1 MFTHCTLPAWIMSS
15 ASCRHYSSAWNFKPN
30 FVLLEFCGLIMGWKP
45 SHVPSHL
52 QQPTAYQPMLC
63 TLAAFCLKFWP
74 FPEKEVVIICTAH
87 MAAFYQLN
95 IMSHQ
100 PSTIY
105 PLHACF
111 HIRIRHRSDWI
122 LSSKYCCVTVNTFL
136 SYTILLSRSD
146 PYIPSW

>member
-1 MFTHCTLPAWIMSS
+1 MFTHCTIPTWIMSS
-15 ASCRHYSSAWNFKPN
+15 DSCRHYSWAWAVKPN
-30 FVLLEFCGLIMGWKP
+30 FVLLEFCGLTMGWKP

-52 QQPTAYQPMLC
+52 QQSTAYQPMLC
-63 TLAAFCLKFWP
+63 TLAAFCLIFWP
-74 FPEKEVVIICTAH
+74 FPEKEAVILCAAH

-105 PLHACF
+105 SLHACF
-111 HIRIRHRSDWI
+111 HLKLATVSDRI
-122 LSSKYCCVTVNTFL
+122 LSSKHCCLAANTLL

-146 PYIPSW
+146 P